1 MKILQYHISN
11 FECYKIIQ
19 HHIENFVWYNGDPQ
33 YFFHKKYVLILWHL
47 ILRLRLSRPSRTM
60 PMISPMPLWSSPC
73 KSCLIDKYPPLLEC
87 DGTLMFSGTNF
98 FLLPIPV
105 PTKKKR
111 IPGNSFIPVQ
121 NSQEIFLYL
130 IPVQKNSGTTGTFF
144 WDQIFSGIRFG
155 TFFRNQI
162 FSRPWQI
169 FILNHE

>member
-111 IPGNSFIPVQ
+111 NSWEFFYTGAKFAGNFPLPHTCTKKFWYYRYF
-121 NSQEIFLYL
+121 FLG
-130 IPVQKNSGTTGTFF
+130 PN
-144 WDQIFSGIRFG
+144 
-155 TFFRNQI
+155 FFRYQI
-162 FSRPWQI
+162 RYFFPKPN
-169 FILNHE
+169 F